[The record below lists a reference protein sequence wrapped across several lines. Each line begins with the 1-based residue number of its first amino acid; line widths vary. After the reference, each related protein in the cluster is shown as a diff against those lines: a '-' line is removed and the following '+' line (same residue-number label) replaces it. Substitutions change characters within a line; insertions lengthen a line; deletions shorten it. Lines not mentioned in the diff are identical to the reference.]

1 MPFHVEVR
9 SPLHHARAFNVGDG
23 EVQQILNFWIA
34 GQTFE
39 FGEQEWEP
47 RESKLTILEG
57 KTLDG
62 PDLAFGQ
69 GWSNALRSAEDVT
82 RRMMDSAEIH
92 APLPPVIEVE
102 ADSVDAAA
110 AAIASGDTPP
120 RAIAWA
126 EARERIDGRDPSVAA
141 VILVVKRSG
150 PEAPRS

>member
-1 MPFHVEVR
+1 MPFHVEVSS
-9 SPLHHARAFNVGDG
+9 SPNHARAFNVDDG

-57 KTLDG
+57 KAMDG

-69 GWSNALRSAEDVT
+69 GWSNALRSAKDVT
-82 RRMMDSAEIH
+82 RQMMEAAEVH
-92 APLPPVIEVE
+92 APLPPIVEVE

-110 AAIASGDTPP
+110 AEIASGSGLNPVE
-120 RAIAWA
+120 WA
-126 EARERIDGRDPSVAA
+126 TARGRIDGRDPEVAA
-141 VILVVKRSG
+141 VILVVKR
-150 PEAPRS
+150 PEAEAP